1 MRIVFMGTPPA
12 AVRSL
17 AALLDDGHDI
27 AAVYTQPDRPSG
39 RGNKITFPPVKEFA
53 LERGLPVMQPTKI
66 RTPEAI
72 DEFRSFL
79 ADVAVVVAYG
89 RILPETYLTAFPH
102 GAINVHFSLLPKY
115 RGAAPVNWAIVNRE
129 TVTGVTSMQ
138 MDAGLDTGKIL
149 LQRSTTIGEQ
159 ETSIELMSRLADIG
173 AEVLID
179 TLRQIDTLVPTPQ
192 DDRLATLAPIMR
204 KSDGL
209 IDWAMPAGDIA
220 SRVRGFQP
228 FPGTFTSLGG
238 LKLTVRRAEEL
249 EGFAGRPGE
258 VLAASGD
265 SLIIGCGKNT
275 ALAIRELQLEGKRPV
290 AARDFLNGSKLSVG
304 DSLE

>member
-1 MRIVFMGTPPA
+1 M
-12 AVRSL
+12 
-17 AALLDDGHDI
+17 
-27 AAVYTQPDRPSG
+27 
-39 RGNKITFPPVKEFA
+39 
-53 LERGLPVMQPTKI
+53 
-66 RTPEAI
+66 
-72 DEFRSFL
+72 
-79 ADVAVVVAYG
+79 
-89 RILPETYLTAFPH
+89 
-102 GAINVHFSLLPKY
+102 
-115 RGAAPVNWAIVNRE
+115 NWAIVNRE

-275 ALAIRELQLEGKRPV
+275 ALAINELQLEGKRPV
-290 AARDFLNGSKLSVG
+290 AARDFLNGSKLSIG
-304 DSLE
+304 DSLG